1 MVINRKHFRTAII
14 SRFKEKKKLGVKR
27 LNGKYD
33 TNEQTTDFQERTRN
47 IKITKWK

>member
-1 MVINRKHFRTAII
+1 MIINRKHFKTAII
-14 SRFKEKKKLGVKR
+14 SRFKEKKKPGIKR

-33 TNEQTTDFQERTRN
+33 KNEQTSDFQESSRH